1 MTLLPY
7 SEHFSILYIIKENY
21 RNIPLLSRSPL
32 TQHHCQQVLFIGKK
46 KKTFGSK
53 HSDFSRGNVLNCPQ
67 GKCM

>member
-7 SEHFSILYIIKENY
+7 SEHFSILYIIEENY

-46 KKTFGSK
+46 KKPLVQNTVTF
-53 HSDFSRGNVLNCPQ
+53 Q
-67 GKCM
+67 GEMF

>member
-7 SEHFSILYIIKENY
+7 SEHFSILYIIEENY

-46 KKTFGSK
+46 KKKKKKPLVQNTVTF
-53 HSDFSRGNVLNCPQ
+53 Q
-67 GKCM
+67 GEMF